1 MSKNIDKDEEEDEG
15 TFSEEDLYNE
25 ISERRLDD
33 DTSSVLDFVEDEK
46 SGEKISTYQ
55 TIIGILASVVISVF
69 VFGTNWTSMNN
80 DLKSLQG
87 DVERLESSF
96 KKLENVLVTG
106 RTERSANEIRAYNE
120 FLIFKNTYGERVDAY
135 KETLADTRTRLSSLE
150 ERFGVVE
157 KKQSS
162 NSLRIDYIEK
172 GKKL

>member
-1 MSKNIDKDEEEDEG
+1 MKNDVVEQDEDDG

-33 DTSSVLDFVEDEK
+33 TTSVLDFVEDEK

-80 DLKSLQG
+80 DLKSLQS
-87 DVERLESSF
+87 DVVRLESSF
-96 KKLENVLVTG
+96 KNLEQVLVTG
-106 RTERSANEIRAYNE
+106 RTERAANEIRAYNE
-120 FLIFKNTYGERVDAY
+120 FLIFKNTYSERVDAY
-135 KETLADTRTRLSSLE
+135 KETLVDTRTRLSSLE
-150 ERFGVVE
+150 GRLGVVE
-157 KKQSS
+157 KKQGS
-162 NSLRIDYIEK
+162 NSLRIEYIEK